1 MRNIICTYIV
11 ALAMTVV
18 IQGYSDKVNS
28 ELQNN
33 VIRLHILANSDSKSD
48 QRIKLKVRDAIL
60 NEVSLKDKDFLQKSE
75 TVANSVLSNY
85 NYKAIAKYGE
95 FYFPTKK
102 YKNVTLPCGKYN
114 SVRIVLGEGEG
125 QNWWCVLYPP
135 MCLSEGEVVLSDK
148 AQKKLKN
155 IVSEDTYELITKD
168 GIVIKFKIVDIFNK
182 IRNYKF
188 VNDMF

>member
-33 VIRLHILANSDSKSD
+33 VIRLHILANSDSESD
-48 QRIKLKVRDAIL
+48 QSIKLKVRDAIL

-102 YKNVTLPCGKYN
+102 YKNVTLPSGKYN

-135 MCLSEGEVVLSDK
+135 MCLSEGEVALSDK
-148 AQKKLKN
+148 AQKK
-155 IVSEDTYELITKD
+155 
-168 GIVIKFKIVDIFNK
+168 IKKYSF
-182 IRNYKF
+182 
-188 VNDMF
+188 